1 MQIDSTKLTS
11 HFYFNGNSGGG
22 TNEVTIT
29 FSNDIPLMDKT
40 ALNIGRH

>member
-1 MQIDSTKLTS
+1 MGTEW
-11 HFYFNGNSGGG
+11 NRMGG
-22 TNEVTIT
+22 TNVTIT